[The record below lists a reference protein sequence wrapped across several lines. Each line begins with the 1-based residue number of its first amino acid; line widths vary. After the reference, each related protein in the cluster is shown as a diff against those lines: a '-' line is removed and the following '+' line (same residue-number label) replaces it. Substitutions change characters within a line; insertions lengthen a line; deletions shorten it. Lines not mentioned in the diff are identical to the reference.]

1 MPFTKSMRNSQS
13 SYNTND
19 ANEEPDEE
27 EEELEDSVEAGREES
42 DNIVVNEV
50 DNDVEDIYSL
60 SVNMTSIA
68 QTAVTK
74 VS

>member
-1 MPFTKSMRNSQS
+1 MRNPQTSH
-13 SYNTND
+13 NTD
-19 ANEEPDEE
+19 DTNEELDDEE
-27 EEELEDSVEAGREES
+27 EELQGIVEAEREES

-50 DNDVEDIYSL
+50 DNNVEDDYLL

-74 VS
+74 VSKSFYL